1 MICFICIRII
11 RKIMVITWYGQSCFK
26 LQSGELVGVI
36 DPFGKEI
43 GLTPPRFR
51 ADFVLI
57 THPHS
62 DHANKDTIPES
73 PFVIEGP
80 GEYEIKGVAVRGL
93 QTYHDNAEG
102 KERGLNTIYMIEM
115 EGMKICHLGDFGE
128 KEMRDDILEKIGD
141 VDILL
146 IPVGGYSTIS
156 GEDAARIANKIEPRI
171 VIPMHYKIPG
181 LKAPLESA
189 EKFLKEMGARS
200 AEAEEK
206 LVIKAK
212 DLPQEEMRVVVLRTP

>member
-1 MICFICIRII
+1 
-11 RKIMVITWYGQSCFK
+11 MVITWYGQSCFK

-51 ADFVLI
+51 ADFLLV
-57 THPHS
+57 THPHF

-80 GEYEIKGVAVRGL
+80 GEYEIKGVAVRGI
-93 QTYHDNAEG
+93 QTYHDNTEG
-102 KERGLNTIYMIEM
+102 KERGLNTVYVIEM

-128 KEMRDDILEKIGD
+128 KEMRDEILEKIGD
-141 VDILL
+141 IDILL
-146 IPVGGYSTIS
+146 IPVGGYSTIN

-171 VIPMHYKIPG
+171 VIPMHYKISG

-189 EKFLKEMGARS
+189 EKFLKEMGAKG
-200 AEAEEK
+200 AETEEK

-212 DLPQEEMRVVVLRTP
+212 DLPQEETKVMVLRTP